1 MFTSKRSS
9 WSRWT
14 QRSRCQSR
22 RIRSGRISLWRS
34 LPLVFLGLSSL
45 EWSRLTIPL
54 YPTHSFHS
62 PWDHRHRLPKIWFLK
77 LLASS
82 SCLHE
87 ERSGLAGLQQSW
99 RWATR
104 VHWIELPGYQSWS
117 CTHCSTRLQS
127 WPALAYAN
135 YSSQCKILDL
145 PWLAIQSQ
153 FCHSCGLGTELVI
166 CAIRGLKLL
175 AIGLRRGFLEVSQI
189 VLSWTFRLYSVG
201 PSGIS
206 SHLLKSLPN
215 I

>member
-1 MFTSKRSS
+1 MFTAKRSS

-14 QRSRCQSR
+14 QRSGCQCR

-62 PWDHRHRLPKIWFLK
+62 PWDHRHRLPEIWFLK

-99 RWATR
+99 RWVTR

-117 CTHCSTRLQS
+117 CTHCSTRLRS

-166 CAIRGLKLL
+166 CAILGLKPL
-175 AIGLRRGFLEVSQI
+175 AVGLRTGSLEVSQTD
-189 VLSWTFRLYSVG
+189 LSWTCRSCLGGSFS
-201 PSGIS
+201 IS
-206 SHLLKSLPN
+206 SPPSRSLPSR
-215 I
+215 